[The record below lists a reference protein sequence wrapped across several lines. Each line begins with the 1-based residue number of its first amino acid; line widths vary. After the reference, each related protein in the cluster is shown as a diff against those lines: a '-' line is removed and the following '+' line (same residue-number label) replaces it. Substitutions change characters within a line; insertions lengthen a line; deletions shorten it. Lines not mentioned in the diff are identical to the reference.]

1 MSDDFKLTSQTK
13 KAMKLMVNWNLLL
26 SEQVK
31 RPNLTEMMK
40 SENTSKQL
48 RFNID
53 EHSQKSDDVL
63 STQRDR
69 IRRKAQL
76 LRAMTLEGIDQTEV
90 ILTYQD
96 QLELR
101 RLRTRVLI
109 TGDDAI
115 VLAQGTTLPIHCIL
129 DVEFID

>member
-1 MSDDFKLTSQTK
+1 
-13 KAMKLMVNWNLLL
+13 
-26 SEQVK
+26 
-31 RPNLTEMMK
+31 MMK

>member
-1 MSDDFKLTSQTK
+1 
-13 KAMKLMVNWNLLL
+13 
-26 SEQVK
+26 
-31 RPNLTEMMK
+31 MK
-40 SENTSKQL
+40 SENNAKRF

-63 STQRDR
+63 SSQRDR

-101 RLRTRVLI
+101 RLRTRVLV

>member
-1 MSDDFKLTSQTK
+1 
-13 KAMKLMVNWNLLL
+13 
-26 SEQVK
+26 
-31 RPNLTEMMK
+31 MK
-40 SENTSKQL
+40 SENTPKQL

-63 STQRDR
+63 SNQRDR

-109 TGDDAI
+109 TGDDSI
-115 VLAQGTTLPIHCIL
+115 VLSQGTTLPIQCIL